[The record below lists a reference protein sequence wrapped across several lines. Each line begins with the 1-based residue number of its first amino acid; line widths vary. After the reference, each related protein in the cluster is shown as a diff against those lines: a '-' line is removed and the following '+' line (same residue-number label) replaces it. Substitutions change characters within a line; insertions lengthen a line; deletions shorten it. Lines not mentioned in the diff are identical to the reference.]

1 LLDAILLLKI
11 GLAPLLILVASFAG
25 NRWGNTISGWIVGL
39 PLTSA
44 PVILLLALEQGSG
57 FAAASAQGA
66 LLGLVSLSAFSL
78 AYSLLSLYLKL
89 GWLPSMLLG
98 WGIYFVS
105 SIILDYASASLLV
118 SFIIVLAWLLIVARV
133 FPVVN
138 IPEKTT
144 SGGSTCSDVI
154 IRIVGAIA
162 LIFTITEYAPTLGAT
177 LSGLLTP
184 FPIYTSVMVSTI
196 HRRQGITSASQFLR
210 GATLSLFTP
219 AVFWLMVGSTI
230 VSWGVGASYIIAIV
244 ASLILHW
251 ALLKAMT
258 KSLAT

>member
-1 LLDAILLLKI
+1 MLDAILILKI
-11 GLAPLLILVASFAG
+11 AIAPVLILAASFAEY
-25 NRWGNTISGWIVGL
+25 RWGHTVSGWIVGL

-44 PVILLLALEQGSG
+44 PVIFLLALEQGGG

-78 AYSLLSLYLKL
+78 AYSLLSLRRRL

-105 SIILDYASASLLV
+105 SFALEFATV
-118 SFIIVLAWLLIVARV
+118 SMVVAFVGVVAWLLIVARL
-133 FPVVN
+133 FPVVDT
-138 IPEKTT
+138 PEKAT
-144 SGGSTCSDVI
+144 SRDSTWGDVV
-154 IRIVGAIA
+154 IRIVGAVA
-162 LIFTITEYAPTLGAT
+162 LIFAITEYAPALGAS

-196 HRRQGITSASQFLR
+196 HHRQGVASASQFVR

-230 VSWGVGASYIIAIV
+230 VAWGVGVSYSLAIATAI
-244 ASLILHW
+244 ALHW
-251 ALLKAMT
+251 ALFKALKKHGPT
-258 KSLAT
+258 

>member
-1 LLDAILLLKI
+1 MLDAILLLKI
-11 GLAPLLILVASFAG
+11 GLAPVLILAASFAG
-25 NRWGNTISGWIVGL
+25 NRWGNTVSGWIVGL

-44 PVILLLALEQGSG
+44 PVILLLALEQGGG

-78 AYSLLSLYLKL
+78 AYSLLSLRLKL

-98 WGIYFVS
+98 WGIYFAS
-105 SIILDYASASLLV
+105 SFVLEYASVSLV
-118 SFIIVLAWLLIVARV
+118 VAFACVLAWLIIVARL
-133 FPVVN
+133 FPVVDA
-138 IPEKTT
+138 PETT
-144 SGGSTCSDVI
+144 VSGGSTWGDVI
-154 IRIVGAIA
+154 VRIVGAVA
-162 LIFTITEYAPTLGAT
+162 LIFAITEYAPSLGAT

-196 HRRQGITSASQFLR
+196 HRRQGVASASQFVR

-230 VSWGVGASYIIAIV
+230 MSWGVGASYTIAIV
-244 ASLILHW
+244 ASLTLHW
-251 ALLKAMT
+251 VLLRALRKRG
-258 KSLAT
+258 AT